1 MFRSISQ
8 QRNQQLPEGVGI
20 SGPEGLEAAPEEF
33 HKPGMGVKPPQGSPN
48 LPLWAGDQASDGFM
62 GSTHDHGM
70 H

>member
-1 MFRSISQ
+1 M
-8 QRNQQLPEGVGI
+8 GI